1 MIFYLRNIGLGCP
14 LKIKTMKDNYSYKL
28 VFFTYKIRILEEN
41 IDRGVFMKKKKLYK
55 SNGIKTA
62 SPADTLELED
72 VKNLKIIL
80 NNIIS
85 EIGVCGL

>member
-1 MIFYLRNIGLGCP
+1 
-14 LKIKTMKDNYSYKL
+14 
-28 VFFTYKIRILEEN
+28 
-41 IDRGVFMKKKKLYK
+41 MKKKKLYK

-62 SPADTLELED
+62 SPADNLELED
-72 VKNLKIIL
+72 VKKNLKIIL